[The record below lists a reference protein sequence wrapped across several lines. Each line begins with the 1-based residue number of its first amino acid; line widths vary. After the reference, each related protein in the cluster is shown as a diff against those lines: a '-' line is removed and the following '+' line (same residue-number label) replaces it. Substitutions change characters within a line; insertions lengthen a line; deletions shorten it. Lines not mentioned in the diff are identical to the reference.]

1 MRKYKVI
8 TRLNTKITSKDM
20 YDDDPLLPS
29 LTVYDLDNSPVD
41 TGLVDSKGDPIF
53 SYMERSPIGF
63 TNRLAVRD

>member
-8 TRLNTKITSKDM
+8 ARIKSKDM

-29 LTVYDLDNSPVD
+29 LTVYDSDDSPID
-41 TGLVDSKGDPIF
+41 TGLVDHGGNPIY
-53 SYMERSPIGF
+53 SYTERQPIGF